1 MLLNYLTTTVRSFGK
16 NKGYTLINVLGLAV
30 GFASVLLI
38 SIYIH
43 HELSYES
50 FLPQANRIYRM
61 SDREYALTSYNHLQY
76 LTDNLHDVQ
85 GKTLVL
91 NSGNMTIGVGNDMMV
106 ERDFLYATEDFFDVF
121 EYEIFRGSFSEFS
134 QISNSVVITESLAE
148 RFFKNTEAVNKDLI
162 IYRGSEP
169 YPYKVVAVI
178 KDLPGNTHM
187 KFDVLARIPQ
197 RQFDYNRDSWG
208 NTIYHGYFKTRQNIT
223 TTDVQKQSDLIFA
236 KRALQNDWFPKLST
250 PEEILGSGKY
260 SAPLVL
266 NVKDIHN
273 DSNLLFEFEAGGN
286 ERYLYV
292 FAGTALFILILA
304 TINFVNLSTAQSMK
318 RAKEVGV
325 RKTLGSTQ
333 RRLIG
338 QFLLETTVLCLLSAA
353 LAVGLLEAFFTLGKG
368 FFNTPFDFNVTKEP
382 IFMLGL
388 IVAALITGLLGGA
401 YPAFYLSAF
410 KPSKVLKGQFSDR
423 ESKMIFRNVL
433 VVGQFTI
440 SITLAVYVFFIQGQL
455 RYSLEKDLGFT
466 RDNIVI
472 IDNSSSQLGYNVS
485 AFKTALLEENTI
497 INAGYNQYD
506 LFAMSTSFIRSENAA
521 EDYEQFRFYYQWID
535 DTYLETLNV
544 EFMKGR
550 NFSKSIASDT
560 AAIIINET
568 AARLLGFEN
577 PLGETVMSGASPEY
591 PFKIIGLIKDFN
603 HQSFDKTL
611 PPTGFLYWENT
622 HDQLTVRLSS
632 DLKNSLDRVQ
642 ALWSEYSDMPMDYQ
656 FLDSEFDKLF
666 KREQQLGKVIG
677 SFTFL
682 AFFVACLGILG
693 LAGHTA
699 EQKTKEIG
707 IRKALGATVEQI
719 VLMFS
724 KRFTLLV
731 LIATLL
737 SAPLAYSIT
746 NYWLESFAYKIAL
759 SPTPFIM
766 ASLLGLFLVT
776 LTVSY
781 HLIKAARANPVLA
794 LKDE

>member
-1 MLLNYLTTTVRSFGK
+1 MLRNYFTTTLRGFGK

-30 GFASVLLI
+30 GFASVLYI
-38 SIYIH
+38 SLYIH

-50 FLPQANRIYRM
+50 FQPEANRIYRM

-76 LTDNLHDVQ
+76 LTDNLQDIQ

-91 NSGNMTIGVGNDMMV
+91 NNGNMTVGAGKDKIV
-106 ERDFLYATEDFFDVF
+106 ERNFLYATEDFFDVF
-121 EYEIFRGSFSEFS
+121 EYEIFQGSFSEFS
-134 QISNSVVITESLAE
+134 QIPNSVVITESVAE
-148 RFFKNTEAVNKDLI
+148 RFFKNRDAVNKDLV
-162 IYRGSEP
+162 IYSGSEP
-169 YPYKVVAVI
+169 YPYKVIAVI

-197 RQFDYNRDSWG
+197 RQYDYNRDSWA
-208 NTIYHGYFKTRQNIT
+208 NTIYHGYFKVGQNSSTAEI
-223 TTDVQKQSDLIFA
+223 QKQSDLIFA
-236 KRALQNDWFPKLST
+236 RRALQNDWFPKLST
-250 PEEILGSGKY
+250 PEEVLGSGEY
-260 SAPLVL
+260 NTPLIL

-304 TINFVNLSTAQSMK
+304 AINFVNLSTAQSMK

-338 QFLLETTVLCLLSAA
+338 QFLLETTVLCLLGAA
-353 LAVGLLEAFFTLGKG
+353 LAVGLLEVFFTADDS
-368 FFNTPFDFNVTKEP
+368 FFSVSFNLTQEP
-382 IFMLGL
+382 LFILGL
-388 IVAALITGLLGGA
+388 VIVALATGFLGGA

-410 KPSKVLKGQFSDR
+410 KPSKVLKRQFSGR
-423 ESKMIFRNVL
+423 ESKTMFRNAL

-440 SITLAVYVFFIQGQL
+440 SITLAVYVFFIQDQL

-466 RDNIVI
+466 RDNII
-472 IDNSSSQLGYNVS
+472 TIDNSSSQLSYNVR
-485 AFKTALLEENTI
+485 AFKAALLEENSI

-506 LFAMSTSFIRSENAA
+506 LFSMSTSFIRPENSSE
-521 EDYEQFRFYYQWID
+521 DFEQFRFYYQWTD

-544 EFMKGR
+544 EFIEGR
-550 NFSKSIASDT
+550 DFSKNIASDT

-568 AARLLGFEN
+568 AARLLGFES

-591 PFKIIGLIKDFN
+591 PFKIIGLVKDFN
-603 HQSFDKTL
+603 HQSFDKAV

-632 DLKNSLDRVQ
+632 DVKNSLERVR

-656 FLDSEFDKLF
+656 FLNAEFDKLF

-719 VLMFS
+719 VVMFS
-724 KRFTLLV
+724 KRFMLLV

-737 SAPLAYSIT
+737 SAPLAYYIT

-759 SPTPFIM
+759 TVMPFLT
-766 ASLLGLFLVT
+766 ASLLGLLLVT